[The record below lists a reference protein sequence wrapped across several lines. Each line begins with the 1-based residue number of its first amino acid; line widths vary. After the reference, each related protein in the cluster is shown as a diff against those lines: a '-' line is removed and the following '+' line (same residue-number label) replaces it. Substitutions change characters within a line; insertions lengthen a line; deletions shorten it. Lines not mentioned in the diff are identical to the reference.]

1 MIWFIVRNKYALSWL
16 SLKPSSALYITPS
29 NNAAM
34 HKSVKWE
41 RECGIISC
49 FSGSSIH
56 YKSLIYT
63 ELSRRFIG
71 AIWLANFYSV
81 FYILLRMQTVD
92 FIGHRTQRYMG
103 LTESNY

>member
-1 MIWFIVRNKYALSWL
+1 
-16 SLKPSSALYITPS
+16 
-29 NNAAM
+29 M

-41 RECGIISC
+41 RECGIIFC

-56 YKSLIYT
+56 NKSLFDI